1 MRTRS
6 RNSLYSHFSY
16 SWRSCPQL
24 FQRREEKGGDEK
36 IERKRVDV
44 RVREKKGANRQGRK

>member
-24 FQRREEKGGDEK
+24 FQREEKGGDEK

-44 RVREKKGANRQGRK
+44 NVREKKGANRHGRK

>member
-24 FQRREEKGGDEK
+24 FQREEKGGDEK

-44 RVREKKGANRQGRK
+44 NVREKKGANRQGRK